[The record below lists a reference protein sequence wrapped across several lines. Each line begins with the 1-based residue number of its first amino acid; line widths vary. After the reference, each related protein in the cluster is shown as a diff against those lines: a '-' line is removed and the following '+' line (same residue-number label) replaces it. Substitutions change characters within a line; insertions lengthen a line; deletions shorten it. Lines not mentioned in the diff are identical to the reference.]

1 MPFTTVRYVLTAR
14 PDAVPEARRLIRSY
28 VEVHCPNAAA
38 IREDVALA
46 VSEAVGNAVR
56 HAYAG
61 SQGDIELTAQVESDW
76 LVIVVRDWGIG
87 WRPSPDPGLGLGV
100 PLMRTMGDLSV
111 TRAEDGGSRVVLRFP
126 CSDSETHAEDRREAG
141 LRHV

>member
-1 MPFTTVRYVLTAR
+1 MPFTTVRHVLTAR
-14 PDAVPEARRLIRSY
+14 PDAVPKARRLIRSY
-28 VEVHCPNAAA
+28 VEVHCPDAAA

-61 SQGDIELTAQVESDW
+61 SQGDIELSAQVEGDC
-76 LVIVVRDWGIG
+76 LVVVVRDWGVG
-87 WRPSPDPGLGLGV
+87 WRPSHDPGLGLGV
-100 PLMRTMGDLSV
+100 PLMRTMGELSV

-126 CSDSETHAEDRREAG
+126 CPHVETHAGDQREAG